1 MSEVRH
7 EAGRSAFMRKWE
19 KFVRGERLRLN
30 LMMLPGVVFV
40 FLFNMMTLLGIAVAF
55 QDFIPRR
62 GWFGSEWVGL
72 RNFRLFFEMPNAY
85 TILRNTLVI
94 AISKIV
100 LTLIVAVLFALLLS
114 EIKNN
119 KVKRCVQTAE
129 MIYPDRWTQEI
140 PELREC
146 DFGKFEARQIEEL
159 KRDPEYLRW
168 MEDASQAPP
177 GGESAKEVGERVTRA
192 VDIILAD
199 MMKLK
204 INRAAVVTHGGII
217 AMLLAAYG
225 LPRRDIREWPV
236 DFGFGWCVSVN
247 PQRWSI
253 DRVFEVLDEIPYN
266 YGGEY

>member
-1 MSEVRH
+1 MTDYKLNFIRH
-7 EAGRSAFMRKWE
+7 GITAGNIFGLYIGKTDLSLCDEGREQLE
-19 KFVRGERLRLN
+19 KVMEN
-30 LMMLPGVVFV
+30 LEYPSVHKV
-40 FLFNMMTLLGIAVAF
+40 
-55 QDFIPRR
+55 
-62 GWFGSEWVGL
+62 
-72 RNFRLFFEMPNAY
+72 Y
-85 TILRNTLVI
+85 TSPL
-94 AISKIV
+94 
-100 LTLIVAVLFALLLS
+100 
-114 EIKNN
+114 
-119 KVKRCVQTAE
+119 KRCVQTAE

-266 YGGEY
+266 YGGES